1 MMSPDSD
8 SDFEVYTSPFCLS
21 ESIEDETNVQNENSI
36 IDKFVRTVTVDDF
49 RSTSMRPERTYW
61 HFAVSCLF
69 LEFNVPNPWVIV

>member
-8 SDFEVYTSPFCLS
+8 SDFEVYTSPFSLS

-49 RSTSMRPERTYW
+49 RSSRPERTYW
-61 HFAVSCLF
+61 YFAVSVLQF
-69 LEFNVPNPWVIV
+69 AISVLDLRVWL